1 MENKKLF
8 DITSGEKHDVI
19 SIGKYNLILILVDSE
34 IKLLN
39 DNKNVYKVYYSIFN
53 QELNNLYRDFNAY
66 IEFDDKDAAEKYYKE
81 LNLNLCNNNEED
93 INVMLNN

>member
-8 DITSGEKHDVI
+8 DITSSEKHDVI

-53 QELNNLYRDFNAY
+53 QELNNLYRGFNAY